1 MYCKLSSFLVL
12 GLKKSGYCATKL
24 LLEKGAV
31 VYVYDQSPNEIS
43 LKNLSELELL
53 GAKKVNESD
62 LNSILNTIDV
72 LVLSPG
78 VPIDNEIAIL
88 ASKLNKRIIG
98 ELELGSYFITSPII
112 GVTGTNGKT
121 TVCSMLSH
129 ILTLNNYENALVGNI
144 GTPLTS
150 KVDTITENTVCITE
164 VSSFQLETTYRFLS
178 HISCILN
185 VTPDHLERHY
195 NIENYAFL
203 KGKLIYNLTKSEYA
217 VLNYNDE
224 IVKSLSEKTKGQ
236 IVWFSTTEKV
246 NGAYL
251 EDGNLVYNGEII
263 CAANDLKLRGVHNI
277 ENYLAVIAILKLLGL
292 ETSQIKQGL
301 ITFCGVKH
309 RIQKIKEVNGI
320 TFYNDSKSTNPDASI
335 KAIESMD
342 TKTVVILGG
351 YDKGLDYT
359 PLFNKIKENKKVE
372 SVVLT
377 GMTANS
383 MYKTATSVN
392 VSNVYVVPNF
402 NLAIRLSYLISNQG
416 YAVLFSPAT
425 SSFDMFSDYEERGE
439 RFIEIV
445 NSL

>member
-12 GLKKSGYCATKL
+12 GLKKSGYYATKL

-43 LKNLSELELL
+43 LKNISELELL

-62 LNSILNTIDV
+62 LNSILNCIDV

-98 ELELGSYFITSPII
+98 ELELGSYFITSPIV

-150 KVDTITENTVCITE
+150 KVDIITENTVCITE

-217 VLNYNDE
+217 VLNYNDD

-251 EDGNLVYNGEII
+251 EDGNLVFNGEVI
-263 CAANDLKLRGVHNI
+263 CSTNDLKLRGVHNI

-309 RIQKIKEVNGI
+309 RIQKIKEINGI
-320 TFYNDSKSTNPDASI
+320 TFYNDSKSTNPDSSI

-342 TKTVVILGG
+342 SKTVVILGG

-359 PLFNKIKENKKVE
+359 PLFNKIKENKNVE

-377 GMTANS
+377 GMTANT

-392 VSNVYVVPNF
+392 VNNVYVVPNF

-416 YAVLFSPAT
+416 YSVLFSPAT
-425 SSFDMFSDYEERGE
+425 SSFDMFGDYEERGE